1 MNHQGIS
8 DAISGVSYHIY
19 TNLSREQSYSF
30 IWVCV
35 CVCVTIIIIIATQ
48 LGHLTVHLVQYIH
61 VLSPQQWKHG
71 ELIVCIRTVQDMQI
85 ETTAN
90 GISTISRLVSARL
103 AKH

>member
-8 DAISGVSYHIY
+8 GAISGVSYHIY
-19 TNLSREQSYSF
+19 TNLSHIHF
-30 IWVCV
+30 FVCA

>member
-1 MNHQGIS
+1 MQYQVFPI
-8 DAISGVSYHIY
+8 IY
-19 TNLSREQSYSF
+19 TQISVTNSHIHLF
-30 IWVCV
+30 VCA